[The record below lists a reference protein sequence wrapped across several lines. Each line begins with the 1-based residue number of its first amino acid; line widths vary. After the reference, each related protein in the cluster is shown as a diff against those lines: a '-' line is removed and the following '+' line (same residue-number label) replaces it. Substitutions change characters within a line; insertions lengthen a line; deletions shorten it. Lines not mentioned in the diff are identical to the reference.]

1 MNWSSATEFWAM
13 GGYGFFVW
21 GSFLV
26 CLLVMVVEPWMAY
39 RQLRAAK
46 SQLRRQVLAAQWID
60 EEKGTAQ

>member
-39 RQLRAAK
+39 RQLRTAK
-46 SQLRRQVLAAQWID
+46 SELRRQVLAAQWID

>member
-21 GSFLV
+21 GSFFV
-26 CLLVMVVEPWMAY
+26 CLLVMVVEPWLAY
-39 RQLRAAK
+39 RQLRLAK
-46 SQLRRQVLAAQWID
+46 SELRRQVLAAQWID